1 MFTSRLGTPYT
12 PDGVTAIFRRAC
24 IGAKGRDLR
33 FHDLRHTFAT
43 AARRGGAP
51 LDVVA
56 RLLGHTSMQVTQR
69 YAHIVADD
77 LESAAGNMPVSL
89 GSRLRLV

>member
-1 MFTSRLGTPYT
+1 
-12 PDGVTAIFRRAC
+12 
-24 IGAKGRDLR
+24 
-33 FHDLRHTFAT
+33 
-43 AARRGGAP
+43 
-51 LDVVA
+51 VVA